1 MLTETYEQTQ
11 PQYEILLEGY
21 IETAS
26 DDDTL
31 TSECVIQYSIEMNER
46 TLQMIPVVNDRIGT
60 TRECI
65 HSVFQR
71 FMNRIMVVKC

>member
-1 MLTETYEQTQ
+1 MSAETYEQTQ

-26 DDDTL
+26 DDDAL

-60 TRECI
+60 MWECT
-65 HSVFQR
+65 SQ
-71 FMNRIMVVKC
+71 